1 MKVICL
7 VKCICGNCKKL
18 DKGGKCQLYTK
29 YSVQFFLLQSSV
41 FLSFDQYTGLYMTG
55 TSLIKELII
64 NNIKRNFRIF
74 QAKTYLAKRNSTPSW
89 RFVSLS
95 GYL

>member
-29 YSVQFFLLQSSV
+29 YSVQFFLLKSSV
-41 FLSFDQYTGLYMTG
+41 FLSFDQMTG

-89 RFVSLS
+89 SFVSLS